1 MSDLVIHG
9 NGFYLVLS
17 LFIMCFASYTMLKM
31 IEKPLQNEHTHGF
44 NWIIGGAAVF
54 GLGQWTMHVVLLLAS
69 HYRLVMNWSML
80 PIVFA
85 CVIIIYVSLVV
96 MQKKNLSSV
105 RFLVGA
111 LLMALGATMLHYLS
125 MLSESVVILKMDWP
139 LYWISFG
146 VNFIGAYLAFYWL
159 ETKGSGYK
167 IKSCFSLGLSNIVVH
182 QVGMHA
188 LQIDYSDVLSTDLL
202 NQYLLILASLLGLS
216 TLFILSFSLTT
227 WFASNKYTQMNER
240 YKLLVEN
247 SIDTIALISDGK
259 WEFMNRA
266 GLRLFEV
273 HSADKIIG
281 SNVYNLLA
289 EPYHNELEAWLT
301 AGQAGDDAS
310 NKPIELQWMSMQ
322 GTLLHTE
329 MVRVSSTFSGKQ
341 IEQVIIRDISERKKN
356 EELLINS
363 EKLYVAGQLAAGIAH
378 EIRNPLTSL
387 KGFMQLLSSG
397 RGNIN
402 HFYDIMK
409 TELIRIESIVSELLM
424 LSKPQVYEFV
434 HKDCRQLMAD
444 TVNLL
449 ETQAILHNVIIEF
462 HSDYRPLWVYGVEN
476 QLKQAFINVLKNAIE
491 AMHNGGIVMINMSL
505 DPDRGVM
512 IRIKDEGSG
521 MPAEQLSKIG
531 QPFYTTKDKG
541 TGLGLMVTFKIINN
555 HQGQI
560 TAESKLGVGTTFI
573 IQLPYMEQ
581 PNLPMDQKLSEL
593 GQSDDSDH

>member
-1 MSDLVIHG
+1 
-9 NGFYLVLS
+9 
-17 LFIMCFASYTMLKM
+17 M

>member
-31 IEKPLQNEHTHGF
+31 IEKPLQNEFTHGF

-54 GLGQWTMHVVLLLAS
+54 GLGLWTMHVVLMLAS

-167 IKSCFSLGLSNIVVH
+167 LKSCFSLGLSNIVVH

-227 WFASNKYTQMNER
+227 WFASNQYTQMNER

-273 HSADKIIG
+273 HSEDKIIG

-289 EPYHNELEAWLT
+289 QPYHNELEAWLT

-424 LSKPQVYEFV
+424 LSKPQVYDFV

-512 IRIKDEGSG
+512 IRIKDEGPG

-581 PNLPMDQKLSEL
+581 PNLPMDQKQSER
-593 GQSDDSDH
+593 GQ

>member
-1 MSDLVIHG
+1 MSDLVIDG
-9 NGFYLVLS
+9 NWFYFVLS
-17 LFIMCFASYTMLKM
+17 LFIMCFSSYTMLKM
-31 IEKPLQNEHTHGF
+31 IEKPLSREHTHGF

-54 GLGQWTMHVVLLLAS
+54 GLGLWTMHVVLLLAS

-96 MQKKNLSSV
+96 LQKKNLSSV
-105 RFLVGA
+105 RILFGA

-125 MLSESVVILKMDWP
+125 MLSESVITLKMDWL

-146 VNFIGAYLAFYWL
+146 VNFIGSYLAFYWL
-159 ETKGSGYK
+159 ETKALGYK
-167 IKSCFSLGLSNIVVH
+167 IKSCFSLGLSNMVVH
-182 QVGMHA
+182 QIGMHA
-188 LQIDYSDVLSTDLL
+188 LQVDYSDVLSTDLL

-273 HSADKIIG
+273 NSADKIIG

-289 EPYHNELEAWLT
+289 EPYHHELEAWLT
-301 AGQAGDDAS
+301 AGQEGNDAP

-329 MVRVSSTFSGKQ
+329 MVQVSSTFSGKQ

-387 KGFMQLLSSG
+387 KGFLQLLSSG

-434 HKDCRQLMAD
+434 HKDCRQLMSD

-491 AMHNGGIVMINMSL
+491 AMHNGGIVTINMSL
-505 DPDRGVM
+505 DLDRGVL

-555 HQGQI
+555 HQGHI

-581 PNLPMDQKLSEL
+581 KQNEL
-593 GQSDDSDH
+593 DQSDDSDD

>member
-31 IEKPLQNEHTHGF
+31 IEKPLQNEFTHGF

-54 GLGQWTMHVVLLLAS
+54 GLGLWTMHVVLMLAS

-167 IKSCFSLGLSNIVVH
+167 LKSCFSLGLSNIVVH

-227 WFASNKYTQMNER
+227 WFASNQYTQMNER

-273 HSADKIIG
+273 HSADKLIG

-387 KGFMQLLSSG
+387 KGFLQLLSSG

-491 AMHNGGIVMINMSL
+491 AMHNGGIVTINMSL
-505 DPDRGVM
+505 DLDRGVM
-512 IRIKDEGSG
+512 IRIKDEGAG
-521 MPAEQLSKIG
+521 MPAEQLSKMG

-581 PNLPMDQKLSEL
+581 PNLPMDQKQSER
-593 GQSDDSDH
+593 GQ